1 MKTGSSHQTPGAT
14 RAFTL
19 LEVAIASAVL
29 AVALFAILTLCI
41 TNLRT
46 ARALG
51 RVHVDPS
58 SVAALLSLTNRLEE
72 GIDSGDFGDV
82 NPGYSW
88 TRRISEF
95 DFGNGG
101 VSNGLFLVEIE
112 VTGGAGTSPDR
123 STMQF
128 LLYRPDSTRRA
139 GR

>member
-1 MKTGSSHQTPGAT
+1 MKTFPIRHREPAT

-41 TNLRT
+41 TNIRT

-72 GIDSGDFGDV
+72 GVDSGDFGDV
-82 NPGYSW
+82 NPGYTW

-112 VTGGAGTSPDR
+112 VTGGSGPNPDR
-123 STMQF
+123 STMQL
-128 LLYRPDSTRRA
+128 LLYRPDSTRRT

>member
-1 MKTGSSHQTPGAT
+1 MIVPHPSQASSA

-29 AVALFAILTLCI
+29 AVGLFAILTLCI

-51 RVHVDPS
+51 RVHVDAS
-58 SVAALLSLTNRLEE
+58 SVAALLSITNRLEE
-72 GIDSGDFGDV
+72 GVDSGDFGEV
-82 NPGYSW
+82 NPGYTW
-88 TRRISEF
+88 TRRITEF
-95 DFGNGG
+95 DFGNGA

-112 VTGGAGTSPDR
+112 VSGGSGPNPDR
-123 STMQF
+123 SSMQF
-128 LLYRPDSTRRA
+128 LLYRPDSARRA

>member
-1 MKTGSSHQTPGAT
+1 MNTRSSSQGGPPSH
-14 RAFTL
+14 AFTL

-72 GIDSGDFGDV
+72 GVESGDFGDV
-82 NPGYSW
+82 NPGYTW

-101 VSNGLFLVEIE
+101 VSNGLFLVEVE
-112 VTGGAGTSPDR
+112 VAGGSGPKPDR
-123 STMQF
+123 TTMQF
-128 LLYRPDSTRRA
+128 LLYRPDSTRRTS
-139 GR
+139 R

>member
-1 MKTGSSHQTPGAT
+1 MIIPSPKASPA

-29 AVALFAILTLCI
+29 AVGLFAILTLCI

-51 RVHVDPS
+51 RVHVDAS
-58 SVAALLSLTNRLEE
+58 SVAALLSVTNRLEE
-72 GIDSGDFGDV
+72 GVDSGDFGDV
-82 NPGYSW
+82 NPGYTW
-88 TRRISEF
+88 TRRITEF
-95 DFGNGG
+95 DFGNGS

-112 VTGGAGTSPDR
+112 VSGGAGPNPDR
-123 STMQF
+123 SAMQF

>member
-1 MKTGSSHQTPGAT
+1 MIIPSPKASPA

-29 AVALFAILTLCI
+29 AVGLFAILTLCI

-51 RVHVDPS
+51 RVHVDAS
-58 SVAALLSLTNRLEE
+58 SVAALLSITNRLEE
-72 GIDSGDFGDV
+72 GVDSGDFGDV
-82 NPGYSW
+82 NPGYTW
-88 TRRISEF
+88 TRRITEF
-95 DFGNGG
+95 DFGNGS

-112 VTGGAGTSPDR
+112 VSGGAGPNPDR
-123 STMQF
+123 SAMQF

>member
-1 MKTGSSHQTPGAT
+1 MRIRTIRWEEPAT

-72 GIDSGDFGDV
+72 GVDSGDFGDI
-82 NPGYSW
+82 NPGYTW

-112 VTGGAGTSPDR
+112 VNGGSGTNPDR
-123 STMQF
+123 STMQL
-128 LLYRPDSTRRA
+128 LLYRPDSTRRT